1 MSASKSVVGFIG
13 LGVMGEPMCR
23 NLATKAGV
31 TVVAYDLSSAPLD
44 RLATHGVKIARSVA
58 EVGKQSDIIFIS
70 LPSGEVVSQVVDG
83 ANGLL
88 SVARRDQ
95 VIVDLSTSPVD
106 LMRRLAEE
114 LAGKGVKFLDAP
126 VMRTRAAAEAGTLAT
141 AVGGERKIFE
151 QILPLLSTF
160 ASDITYCGGVGCGQ
174 IVKILNNMV
183 LFETVVAVSEAYGM
197 GCAAGMDPQLLFDAL
212 SKGSGDS
219 FALRN
224 HGMKA
229 ILRGD
234 FPERAFSV
242 KYAWKDLQYAL
253 RLAEQTGVDAS
264 GARNVEGW
272 FDRAVKSGD
281 GSRYWPVISR
291 LIGKASEKGA

>member
-1 MSASKSVVGFIG
+1 MSTDKKIVGFIG

-31 TVVAYDLSSAPLD
+31 TVVVNDISPAPIE
-44 RLATHGVKIARSVA
+44 RLAAHGVMAAKSIAALGRDA
-58 EVGKQSDIIFIS
+58 DIVFMC
-70 LPSGEVVSQVVDG
+70 LPSGDIVSEVVLG
-83 ANGLL
+83 KEGLL
-88 SVARRDQ
+88 SVARKDQ
-95 VIVDLSTSPVD
+95 IIVDLSTSPVD
-106 LMRRLAEE
+106 LMRRLAKE
-114 LAGKGVKFLDAP
+114 LAEKGAHFLDAP

-141 AVGGERKIFE
+141 AVGGDRKIYDRIF
-151 QILPLLSTF
+151 PLLSTF
-160 ASDITYCGGVGCGQ
+160 ASDITYCGEVGCGQ

-183 LFETVVAVSEAYGM
+183 LFETVVAVSEAYAM
-197 GCAAGMDPQLLFDAL
+197 GSAAGMDPQVLFEAL

-234 FPERAFSV
+234 FPARAFSV
-242 KYAWKDLQYAL
+242 RYAWKDLKYAL

-272 FDRAVKSGD
+272 FERADKAGD
-281 GSRYWPVISR
+281 GDRYWPVIAR
-291 LIGKASEKGA
+291 LIGKAVGKGA

>member
-1 MSASKSVVGFIG
+1 MNADKRVVGFIG

-23 NLATKAGV
+23 NLATKSGV
-31 TVVAYDLSSAPLD
+31 TVVAYDLSPAPLE
-44 RLATHGVKIARSVA
+44 RVAAHGVKIARSVA
-58 EVGKQSDIIFIS
+58 EVGKQSDIVFIS
-70 LPSGEVVSQVVDG
+70 LPSGEVVSQVVGG
-83 ANGLL
+83 ASGLL
-88 SVARRDQ
+88 SVARQDQ
-95 VIVDLSTSPVD
+95 IIIDLSTSPVD
-106 LMRRLAEE
+106 LMRQLAKD
-114 LAGKGVKFLDAP
+114 LAGKGAHFLDSP

-141 AVGGERKIFE
+141 AVGGERRIFE

-160 ASDITYCGGVGCGQ
+160 ASDITYCGAIGCGQ

-242 KYAWKDLQYAL
+242 EYAWKDLKYAL
-253 RLAEQTGVDAS
+253 RLAEETGVDAS

-272 FDRAVKSGD
+272 FNRAVKAGD
-281 GSRYWPVISR
+281 GTRYWPVISR
-291 LIGKASEKGA
+291 LIGKAVGKGA

>member
-1 MSASKSVVGFIG
+1 M
-13 LGVMGEPMCR
+13 
-23 NLATKAGV
+23 
-31 TVVAYDLSSAPLD
+31 
-44 RLATHGVKIARSVA
+44 
-58 EVGKQSDIIFIS
+58 S
-70 LPSGEVVSQVVDG
+70 LPSGESVSQVVAG

-88 SVARRDQ
+88 SVARRNQ
-95 VIVDLSTSPVD
+95 IIVDLSTSPVD
-106 LMRRLAEE
+106 LMRQLAKDLAE
-114 LAGKGVKFLDAP
+114 KGAHFLDAP

-141 AVGGERKIFE
+141 AVGGEREVFE
-151 QILPLLSTF
+151 RILPLLNTF
-160 ASDITYCGGVGCGQ
+160 ASDITYCGAVGCGQ
-174 IVKILNNMV
+174 VVKILNNMV
-183 LFETVVAVSEAYGM
+183 LFETGLAISEAYAM

-242 KYAWKDLQYAL
+242 EYAWKDLKYAL
-253 RLAEQTGVDAS
+253 RLAEQSGVDAS

-272 FDRAVKSGD
+272 FERAVKAGD
-281 GSRYWPVISR
+281 GGRYWPVISR
-291 LIGKASEKGA
+291 LVGKAKGKGA

>member
-1 MSASKSVVGFIG
+1 MSTSKKVIGFIG

-23 NLATKAGV
+23 NLATKANAS
-31 TVVAYDLSSAPLD
+31 VVAQDISPAPLE
-44 RLATHGVKIARSVA
+44 RLAAHGVKAVPSIAA
-58 EVGKQSDIIFIS
+58 LGKAADIVFMS
-70 LPSGEVVSQVVDG
+70 LPSGDIVSEVVLG
-83 ANGLL
+83 KEGLL
-88 SVARRDQ
+88 STARKGQ
-95 VIVDLSTSPVD
+95 IIVDLSTSPVD
-106 LMRRLAEE
+106 LMRRLAKD
-114 LAGKGVKFLDAP
+114 LAAKGAYFLDAP

-141 AVGGERKIFE
+141 AVGGERKIFD
-151 QILPLLSTF
+151 QILPLLNTF
-160 ASDITYCGGVGCGQ
+160 ASDITYCGGIGCGQ

-183 LFETVVAVSEAYGM
+183 LFETVVAVSEAYAM
-197 GCAAGMDPQLLFDAL
+197 GSAAGMDPQVLFEAL

-234 FPERAFSV
+234 YPVRAFSV
-242 KYAWKDLQYAL
+242 KYAWKDLKYAL

-272 FDRAVKSGD
+272 FERAEKAGD
-281 GSRYWPVISR
+281 GDCYWPVIAR
-291 LIGKASEKGA
+291 LIGKAIGKGA